1 MKETE
6 REQDENMAKMV
17 ITAFRRMDDKTGVSA
32 IDITKYLQD
41 KFGNVWS
48 TYNLTRRAE
57 ETLKWSAALG
67 FLNKRGNRY
76 LENFALEMCGCRKRC
91 PRRCSRPTKRCCRRR
106 RRRCC

>member
-1 MKETE
+1 MKGTGKD
-6 REQDENMAKMV
+6 QDENMAKMV
-17 ITAFRRMDDKTGVSA
+17 ITAFRRLDDKTGVSA

-76 LENFALEMCGCRKRC
+76 LENFAHEMCRCRKSCLRRRPRKRC
-91 PRRCSRPTKRCCRRR
+91 CGRRR
-106 RRRCC
+106 R